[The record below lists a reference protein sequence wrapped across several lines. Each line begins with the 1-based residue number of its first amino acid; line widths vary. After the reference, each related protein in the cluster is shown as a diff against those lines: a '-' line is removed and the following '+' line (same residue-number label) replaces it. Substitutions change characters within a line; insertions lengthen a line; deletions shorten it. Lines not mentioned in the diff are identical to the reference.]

1 MRGFFAHGGLIY
13 FFERKRTM
21 KASLVRGVLAVLV
34 IVTFFGVTAVFAKA
48 EISKYAEDVV
58 YQNEA
63 GQIFFMPMEPQR
75 RVHRYENCEISNDVA
90 KNRVISIRIFERSLQ
105 LDRRD

>member
-1 MRGFFAHGGLIY
+1 
-13 FFERKRTM
+13 M

-34 IVTFFGVTAVFAKA
+34 IVTLFGVTAVFAKA
-48 EISKYAEDVV
+48 EISKYAEEAV

-75 RVHRYENCEISNDVA
+75 SVHRYENCEISKEAA